1 MAEYFF
7 ELLTEEIPA
16 WMHDAAQATLLQQL
30 TKLTQ
35 DLGEPPDDRNPVIVN
50 STPRRIIFF
59 LSRIPL
65 RESDR
70 DEEVKGPPVKAAYD
84 AEGKP
89 TQALLGFLKKN
100 NATLADV
107 IVGSGESGVGN
118 GSKATGSTPDPRPP
132 TPDPRSSDYIR
143 VRRTIKGRS
152 AGEILA
158 ERVPQIIESL
168 RWPKMMRWGKG
179 EHSYIRPIHSVVSV
193 LAGEHLPITI
203 FGIASGTTT
212 RGHRT
217 LAPNPIDVT
226 SYNDYVTQL
235 ELNRVVIDAERRRH
249 VMAERARVLGA
260 QAGGTPSVDASIWSQ
275 WQYLTEYPGVVR
287 AEFGREYLALP
298 DEVLVTVMRVH
309 QKQLP
314 IRDANEKLTNSFL
327 AVLDNDGDPDG
338 NAAYGNSF
346 VTNARFADAKFF
358 YETDRK
364 RTLESRLDQLAHL
377 QFQEKLGTYNAKTLR
392 IEQIVTLISDDAD
405 ASTAARLC
413 KTDLVTEM
421 VREFTDLQGKIGGI
435 YAREEG
441 LPPNVWQA
449 IYDHY
454 LPVNVDDPLP
464 RTLTGA
470 IVSLADKIDTLVGF
484 FRIDAKPTGSKDPFA
499 LRRAAQ
505 GVVQILLNRDKRCV
519 KVGLD
524 KLIEFAILLHG
535 FGPAPPPSDS
545 SRPRSSGAVFER
557 TKSDLLAFF
566 AERVRTILEAS
577 AYGFAYDEIA
587 AAMEAGWAS
596 SLTDLVDRITAL
608 KAMRGEAN
616 FLSILDSAKR
626 IANITSGQETAARID
641 PSKFEN
647 DVERRLSDLVS
658 IAGDQIEEMIA
669 ERDYKRALE
678 TFAALAPELET
689 FFDEVMVMVE
699 DEGVRRNRMA
709 LLRTIGNAVMK
720 IADVT
725 KIVVDRREYRP

>member
-16 WMHDAAQATLLQQL
+16 WMHTAAQATLLQQL

-35 DLGEPPDDRNPVIVN
+35 DLGEPPDDRNPVVVN

-70 DEEVKGPPVKAAYD
+70 EEEVKGPPVKAAHD

-89 TQALLGFLKKN
+89 TQALNGFLKKN
-100 NATLADV
+100 NATIDDV
-107 IVGSGESGVGN
+107 IAGG
-118 GSKATGSTPDPRPP
+118 
-132 TPDPRSSDYIR
+132 DYIR
-143 VRRTIKGRS
+143 VKRTIKGRS
-152 AGEILA
+152 AGEILQ

-193 LAGEHLPITI
+193 LDGEHLPITI
-203 FGIASGTTT
+203 FDISSGATT

-217 LAPNPIDVT
+217 LAPQPIEVL
-226 SYNDYVTQL
+226 SYNDYVTKL
-235 ELNRVVIDAERRRH
+235 ELARVVIDADRRRH
-249 VMAERARVLGA
+249 VMAERARVLGQ
-260 QAGGTPSVDASIWSQ
+260 QAGGIPSVDASIWSQ

-287 AEFGREYLALP
+287 AEFGLEYLSLP

-314 IRDANEKLTNSFL
+314 IRTADGQLTSSFL
-327 AVLDNDGDPDG
+327 AVLDNDADPDG

-364 RTLESRLDQLAHL
+364 RTLESRLDQLEHL
-377 QFQEKLGTYNAKTLR
+377 QFQEKLGNYRDKSTR
-392 IEQIVTLISDDAD
+392 IEQIAAAISDDAD
-405 ASTAARLC
+405 TLSAARLC
-413 KTDLVTEM
+413 KTDLPTEM
-421 VREFTDLQGKIGGI
+421 VKEFTDLQGKIGGI

-441 LPPNVWQA
+441 LPENTWQA

-454 LPVNVDDPLP
+454 LPVNIDDALP
-464 RTLTGA
+464 RTLSGA
-470 IVSLADKIDTLVGF
+470 IVSLADKIDTLAGF
-484 FRIDAKPTGSKDPFA
+484 FRIGAKPTGSKDPFA

-505 GVVQILLNRDKRCV
+505 GIVQILLNRDKRSV
-519 KVGLD
+519 KIGID
-524 KLIEFAILLHG
+524 KLIDIALEAHQQLSN
-535 FGPAPPPSDS
+535 PATQPK
-545 SRPRSSGAVFER
+545 E
-557 TKSDLLAFF
+557 DLLAFF

-587 AAMEAGWAS
+587 AAMESGWAS
-596 SLTDLVDRITAL
+596 SLTDLVDRIAAL
-608 KAMRGEAN
+608 KAMRNEPN

-626 IANITSGQETAARID
+626 IANITSGQESAARVD
-641 PSKFEN
+641 PSKLES
-647 DVERRLSDLVS
+647 DTERRLAELVPLMSDQV
-658 IAGDQIEEMIA
+658 DEMIA
-669 ERDYKRALE
+669 ERNYKLALE
-678 TFAALAPELET
+678 TFAAMAPELET

-709 LLRTIGNAVMK
+709 LLRTVGNAVMK

-725 KIVVDRREYRP
+725 KIVVDRREYRA

>member
-16 WMHDAAQATLLQQL
+16 WMHDAAQSTLLQQL
-30 TKLTQ
+30 TKLTL
-35 DLGEPPDDRNPVIVN
+35 DLGEPPSDRNPVIVN

-59 LSRIPL
+59 LSHIPL

-84 AEGKP
+84 ADGKP
-89 TQALLGFLKKN
+89 TQALNGFLKKN
-100 NATLADV
+100 NAAIDDV
-107 IVGSGESGVGN
+107 IAGG
-118 GSKATGSTPDPRPP
+118 
-132 TPDPRSSDYIR
+132 DYIR

-152 AGEILA
+152 AGEILQ

-193 LAGEHLPITI
+193 LDGEHLPMTI

-217 LAPNPIDVT
+217 LAPQPIEVL

-235 ELNRVVIDAERRRH
+235 ELARVVIDAERRRH
-249 VMAERARVLGA
+249 VMAERARVLGQ

-287 AEFGREYLALP
+287 AEFGGDYLALP

-327 AVLDNDGDPDG
+327 AVLDNDADPDG

-364 RTLESRLDQLAHL
+364 RTLESRLPELERL
-377 QFQEKLGTYNAKTLR
+377 QFQEKLGNYRDKTTR
-392 IEQIVTLISDDAD
+392 IEKIAAAISDDAD
-405 ASTAARLC
+405 TLAAARLC

-421 VREFTDLQGKIGGI
+421 VKEFTDLQGKIGGI
-435 YAREEG
+435 YAREEQ
-441 LPPNVWQA
+441 LPKDTWQA

-454 LPVNVDDPLP
+454 LPINIDDALP
-464 RTLTGA
+464 RTLSGA
-470 IVSLADKIDTLVGF
+470 IVSLADKIDTLAGF
-484 FRIDAKPTGSKDPFA
+484 FRIGAKPTGSKDPFA

-519 KVGLD
+519 KIGID
-524 KLIEFAILLHG
+524 KLIDVALEAHG
-535 FGPAPPPSDS
+535 ATGNSK
-545 SRPRSSGAVFER
+545 E
-557 TKSDLLAFF
+557 DLLAFF

-626 IANITSGQETAARID
+626 IANITAGQEAASRID
-641 PSKFEN
+641 PSKLES
-647 DVERRLSDLVS
+647 EIEKRLFDLVS
-658 IAGDQIEEMIA
+658 ITTDQIEEMIG

-699 DEGVRRNRMA
+699 DEGIRRNRMA
-709 LLRTIGNAVMK
+709 LLRTVGNAVMK

>member
-30 TKLTQ
+30 TKLTH

-50 STPRRIIFF
+50 STPRRLIFF

-70 DEEVKGPPVKAAYD
+70 EEEVKGPPVKAAYD

-89 TQALLGFLKKN
+89 TQALNGFLKKN
-100 NATLADV
+100 NASIDDV
-107 IVGSGESGVGN
+107 LPGG
-118 GSKATGSTPDPRPP
+118 
-132 TPDPRSSDYIR
+132 DYIR
-143 VRRTIKGRS
+143 VRRTIKGRA
-152 AGEILA
+152 AGEILQ
-158 ERVPQIIESL
+158 ERVPQIIEGL

-179 EHSYIRPIHSVVSV
+179 EHSYIRPIHSVVSI
-193 LAGEHLPITI
+193 LDGAHLPLSI

-217 LAPNPIDVT
+217 LAPQPIEVT
-226 SYNDYVTQL
+226 SYNDYVTRL
-235 ELNRVVIDAERRRH
+235 ELARVVIDAERRRH
-249 VMAERARVLGA
+249 VMAERARVLGQ
-260 QAGGTPSVDASIWSQ
+260 QAGGAPSVDASIWSQ

-287 AEFGREYLALP
+287 AEFGREFLALP

-364 RTLESRLDQLAHL
+364 RTLESRLEQLAHL
-377 QFQEKLGTYNAKTLR
+377 QFQEKLGNYLDKTKR
-392 IEQIVTLISDDAD
+392 IEKIAAAITDDAETL
-405 ASTAARLC
+405 TAAKLC

-421 VREFTDLQGKIGGI
+421 VKEFTDLQGKIGGI

-441 LPPNVWQA
+441 LPKNTWQA

-454 LPVNVDDPLP
+454 LPINIDDALP
-464 RTLTGA
+464 RTLSGA
-470 IVSLADKIDTLVGF
+470 IVSLADKIDTLAGF
-484 FRIDAKPTGSKDPFA
+484 FRIGAKPTGSKDPFA

-505 GVVQILLNRDKRCV
+505 GVVQILLNRDKRAV
-519 KVGLD
+519 KIGID
-524 KLIEFAILLHG
+524 KLIDIALEAHG
-535 FGPAPPPSDS
+535 QPGNPATGQPKD
-545 SRPRSSGAVFER
+545 
-557 TKSDLLAFF
+557 DLLAFF
-566 AERVRTILEAS
+566 AERVRTLLEAS

-608 KAMRGEAN
+608 KAMRGEPN

-626 IANITSGQETAARID
+626 IANITAGQETASRID
-641 PSKFEN
+641 PSKLES
-647 DVERRLSDLVS
+647 DIERRLSDLVLLTN
-658 IAGDQIEEMIA
+658 DQIEEMIA

-699 DEGVRRNRMA
+699 DEGVRRNRIA
-709 LLRTIGNAVMK
+709 LLRTVGNAVLK

>member
-30 TKLTQ
+30 TKLTL
-35 DLGEPPDDRNPVIVN
+35 DLGEQPEDRNPVVVN

-59 LSRIPL
+59 LSHIPL

-89 TQALLGFLKKN
+89 TQALNGFLKKN
-100 NATLADV
+100 NAAIGDV
-107 IVGSGESGVGN
+107 IAGG
-118 GSKATGSTPDPRPP
+118 
-132 TPDPRSSDYIR
+132 DYIR

-152 AGEILA
+152 AGEILQ

-168 RWPKMMRWGKG
+168 RWPKMMRWGNG
-179 EHSYIRPIHSVVSV
+179 EYSYIRPIHSVVSV
-193 LAGEHLPITI
+193 LDGEHLPLTI

-217 LAPNPIDVT
+217 LSPKPIEVL
-226 SYNDYVTQL
+226 SYNEYVTKL
-235 ELNRVVIDAERRRH
+235 ELARVVIDAERRRH
-249 VMAERARVLGA
+249 VMAERARILGQ
-260 QAGGTPSVDASIWSQ
+260 QAGGTPSIDASIWSQ

-287 AEFGREYLALP
+287 AEFGRDYLALP

-327 AVLDNDGDPDG
+327 AVLDNDADPEG

-364 RTLESRLDQLAHL
+364 RTLESRLPELERL
-377 QFQEKLGTYNAKTLR
+377 QFQEKLGNYLDKTNR
-392 IEQIVTLISDDAD
+392 IEKIAAAISDDAD
-405 ASTAARLC
+405 TLAAARLC

-421 VREFTDLQGKIGGI
+421 VKEFTDLQGKIGGI

-441 LPPNVWQA
+441 LPKDAWQA

-454 LPVNVDDPLP
+454 LPINIDDALP
-464 RTLTGA
+464 RTLSGA

-484 FRIDAKPTGSKDPFA
+484 FHIGAKPTGSKDPFA

-505 GVVQILLNRDKRCV
+505 GVVQILLNRDKRSV
-519 KVGLD
+519 KIGID
-524 KLIEFAILLHG
+524 KLIDIALETHG
-535 FGPAPPPSDS
+535 ATAQSKD
-545 SRPRSSGAVFER
+545 
-557 TKSDLLAFF
+557 DLLAFF

-626 IANITSGQETAARID
+626 IANITAGQDAASRID
-641 PSKFEN
+641 PSKLES
-647 DVERRLSDLVS
+647 DIEKRLFDLVS
-658 IAGDQIEEMIA
+658 ITTDQIEEMIG

-699 DEGVRRNRMA
+699 DEGVRKNRMA

>member
-30 TKLTQ
+30 TKLTL
-35 DLGEPPDDRNPVIVN
+35 DLGEPPNDRNPVVVN

-59 LSRIPL
+59 LSHIPL

-89 TQALLGFLKKN
+89 TQALNGFLKKN
-100 NATLADV
+100 NVAIGDV
-107 IVGSGESGVGN
+107 IAGG
-118 GSKATGSTPDPRPP
+118 
-132 TPDPRSSDYIR
+132 DYIR

-152 AGEILA
+152 AGEILQ
-158 ERVPQIIESL
+158 ERVPQIVESL
-168 RWPKMMRWGKG
+168 RWPKMMRWGNG

-193 LAGEHLPITI
+193 LDGAHLPLTI

-217 LAPNPIDVT
+217 LAPKSIEVL

-235 ELNRVVIDAERRRH
+235 ELNRVVIAADRRRH
-249 VMAERARVLGA
+249 VMAERARVLGT
-260 QAGGTPSVDASIWSQ
+260 QAGGTPSIDASIWSQ

-287 AEFGREYLALP
+287 AEFGREFLALP

-364 RTLESRLDQLAHL
+364 RTLESRLPELERL
-377 QFQEKLGTYNAKTLR
+377 QFQEKLGNYLDKTKR
-392 IEQIVTLISDDAD
+392 IETIAAAISDDAD
-405 ASTAARLC
+405 TLAAARLC

-421 VREFTDLQGKIGGI
+421 VKEFTDLQGQIGGI

-441 LPPNVWQA
+441 LPKNTWQA

-454 LPVNVDDPLP
+454 LPINIDDALP
-464 RTLTGA
+464 RTLSGA
-470 IVSLADKIDTLVGF
+470 IVSVADKIDTLTGF
-484 FRIDAKPTGSKDPFA
+484 FRIGAKPTGSKDPFA

-505 GVVQILLNRDKRCV
+505 GVVQILLNRDKRSV
-519 KVGLD
+519 KIGID
-524 KLIEFAILLHG
+524 KLIDAGLGAHG
-535 FGPAPPPSDS
+535 ASADS
-545 SRPRSSGAVFER
+545 
-557 TKSDLLAFF
+557 KDDLLAFF

-626 IANITSGQETAARID
+626 IANITAGHETASRID
-641 PSKFEN
+641 PSKLES
-647 DVERRLSDLVS
+647 DIEKRLADLVG
-658 IAGDQIEEMIA
+658 ITTDQIEEMIA

-709 LLRTIGNAVMK
+709 LLRTVGNAVMK